1 MTADLTGYKEFYA
14 GQQRKGV
21 PRRCRVIQRIAVNSY
36 TSKLQSRILRNI
48 KLFTVRISF
57 QDKRFRNLIEL
68 LRTRQMHFVA
78 DSALLR
84 CVLVLQ
90 MCFGIAYQNTSVRI
104 CVLGLPTTT
113 HLFEFVFWYFLP
125 FDSSQTIK
133 LLSNPGVRMQT
144 RSVSN
149 IPQALLLKFTIVF
162 ANRHPPSACKKSES
176 ALIVCTTNYQ
186 R

>member
-1 MTADLTGYKEFYA
+1 MFLKLELEERVSLTPISVRGNPEPESGPESRILTADLTGYKEFYA

-48 KLFTVRISF
+48 KLFTVQISF
-57 QDKRFRNLIEL
+57 QDKRFRILIEL

-104 CVLGLPTTT
+104 CVLVFPT
-113 HLFEFVFWYFLP
+113 
-125 FDSSQTIK
+125 I
-133 LLSNPGVRMQT
+133 
-144 RSVSN
+144 
-149 IPQALLLKFTIVF
+149 
-162 ANRHPPSACKKSES
+162 
-176 ALIVCTTNYQ
+176 
-186 R
+186 